1 MMRLSK
7 TRIVIAHL
15 VLWGVILGLAFIVVG
30 LLTLEAANDLNG
42 WYSWLDKNKTALLI
56 WRLTLYGATAVAWYR
71 MRQRLARRGLTT
83 EQHRRL
89 LCAEVTAMGV
99 LTLLEL
105 LAVTDESRPWTRP

>member
-1 MMRLSK
+1 MMRPSK
-7 TRIVIAHL
+7 TRLVIGHL

-42 WYSWLDKNKTALLI
+42 WYSWLDRNKTALLI

-71 MRQRLARRGLTT
+71 MRQRLTRRGLTA

-89 LCAEVTAMGV
+89 LCAEVAAIGV